1 MIISPYVDNVCQ
13 AAIAAD
19 EYDCVLSIKTPQH
32 LHCWLKK
39 TFDIKKH
46 QAALFMKFKSGTYSC
61 LLMDLVDIPFKNVF
75 DPSTGKAFI
84 RYELEQTGN
93 PGMRIE

>member
-1 MIISPYVDNVCQ
+1 MLITPYVDTVAQ

-19 EYDCVLSIKTPQH
+19 DCDCVISAKTAEHVAYWLRQH
-32 LHCWLKK
+32 
-39 TFDIKKH
+39 FDVKKH
-46 QAALFMKFKSGTYSC
+46 QASLFLKFKSGTFAC
-61 LLMDLVDIPFKNVF
+61 LCMGLNDIPFNTTY

-93 PGMRIE
+93 PAMRIE